1 MESKEVMRLYT
12 ELLDTKTHSF
22 PKTGKVKVCEEQGVY
37 IIYIQEKKV
46 LHFGKTY
53 KDINTM
59 VYGLYGLNEEEIRIV
74 EQS

>member
-22 PKTGKVKVCEEQGVY
+22 GKVKVCEEQGVY

-46 LHFGKTY
+46 LHIGKTY